1 MKIAIY
7 HNLKKG
13 GGFQYIT
20 SLIKELSILNITI
33 DVYTH
38 QNTLIP
44 NANKTYFYPLKIT
57 NNIFN
62 HVKQVLIETEEKEKE
77 MSAKIIQNNYDY
89 IFIFPCHLQQCPN
102 IINFLP
108 KQITYY
114 FYLESLRE
122 FYENTTF
129 DYYRL
134 NKILSRIIRYPIK
147 LQDHFNCSNVTN
159 IVSDSYYSNYQL
171 KKIYNKKSNIIYPGM
186 VSCTPRKIIIKN
198 NHKSVS
204 FGLLSMLKGHH
215 ITSQIN
221 PKIKIFGSPSH
232 DNIDKY
238 LSKEIYI
245 NKSPITDFIK
255 SKIYKSYSIFF
266 ANQINEPFGITT
278 LEATNQNCF
287 ILGRN
292 EAGTCEIINNGSN
305 GFLYNINNI
314 ELSKKVFR
322 YFQKKDKIIIRKT
335 IQISWKETV
344 NKILNIV
351 THV

>member
-1 MKIAIY
+1 MKIAIF

-38 QNTLIP
+38 QNAFIP
-44 NANKTYFYPLKIT
+44 YANKIYLYPLTIT

-77 MSAKIIQNNYDY
+77 MSAKIIQNGYDY

-159 IVSDSYYSNYQL
+159 IISDSYYSNYQL

-186 VSCTPRKIIIKN
+186 VSCTPRKLIIKN
-198 NHKSVS
+198 NFKSVS

-221 PKIKIFGSPSH
+221 PKTKIYGLPSH

-238 LSKEIYI
+238 ISIGTHI
-245 NKSPITDFIK
+245 NKSTITDCIK
-255 SKIYKSYSIFF
+255 SKIYKSHSIFF

-278 LEATNQNCF
+278 LEATNLNCF
-287 ILGRN
+287 VIGRN
-292 EAGTCEIINNGSN
+292 EAGTCEIINSGSN
-305 GFLYNINNI
+305 GFLYNVDSI
-314 ELSKKVFR
+314 ELSKKVFK
-322 YFQKKDKIIIRKT
+322 YFQKKYKIT
-335 IQISWKETV
+335 IYQTNKISWKETA
-344 NKILNIV
+344 NKILNIII
-351 THV
+351 HA